1 MHHLFDRVIVLLN
14 DLENIDILIK
24 RAVEFSRKHET
35 SLEILYVH
43 EEPLFAVPDFF
54 LLEENRGKGQIDTA
68 KIKDK
73 IQEHLKLFDSSAN
86 HAILV
91 YIDDTVDRLLNY
103 AKDVGRTLVVCN
115 YHKRVTSSLIEKT
128 SYSFW
133 INRGEKE
140 LYSNIIFPINLKEE
154 SKKCIEA
161 TQHIFPEGN
170 LSLVYD
176 YRYLL
181 DVLAVREDYLN
192 VVPITTG
199 IDYALHEEVKAENKK
214 TFEAYK
220 KEFNVEG
227 TFIEGEGLLHE
238 DLVEYIKE
246 KSFDLTIL
254 YHSDDEL
261 FFSPV
266 LILMLLESLNTDFF
280 ICKH

>member
-14 DLENIDILIK
+14 DLQEIDTLLK
-24 RAVEFSRKHET
+24 RGIEFSQKHET

-54 LLEENRGKGQIDTA
+54 LSEENRGKEELD
-68 KIKDK
+68 KSKVKDE
-73 IQEHLKLFDSSAN
+73 IQKHVELFDTGKK
-86 HAILV
+86 HAILI
-91 YIDDTVDRLLNY
+91 YIDDTVDRLLNH
-103 AKDVGRTLVVCN
+103 AKDVGQTLVVTN
-115 YHKRVTSSLIEKT
+115 YHKSITTSLIEKT

-133 INRGEKE
+133 INKGKNDV
-140 LYSNIIFPINLKEE
+140 YKNIVLPINLKDE
-154 SKKCIEA
+154 SRKCIKA
-161 TQHIFPEGN
+161 TQHIFPESK

-192 VVPITTG
+192 VVPVTTG
-199 IDYALHEEVKAENKK
+199 IDYALHKELKVQNKK
-214 TFEAYK
+214 RLDAYK

-238 DLVEYIKE
+238 DLIEYIKE
-246 KSFDLTIL
+246 NSFDLTIL
-254 YHSDDEL
+254 YHSDEEL

-266 LILMLLESLNTDFF
+266 LILLLLEDLETDFF